1 MMQDRFGGKTW
12 IFWAQLLGC
21 GGLGLFGVVFG
32 PLFWTGTLTDANG
45 DVAPQAGPPLTII
58 GLCLLTVA
66 LLAAFNIVG
75 RIRPIIRC
83 YREGIEC
90 NLVGATSLDGVPL
103 VPGLVRVAWTILS
116 LQGFRSQRVRTSWT
130 EFHGAQVSGIPMAY
144 VLLLN
149 GSFTNLESGPVTHR
163 VTFKQVALADHPE
176 RVAGILNQLAADVS
190 QRDLLPS
197 WSVSPGGQKRGHASV
212 SNFEA

>member
-1 MMQDRFGGKTW
+1 MIQDRFRGKTW

-45 DVAPQAGPPLTII
+45 EVRPQAGPPLTII

-66 LLAAFNIVG
+66 VLAAFNIVG

-130 EFHGAQVSGIPMAY
+130 EFHGAQVSGTPMAC
-144 VLLLN
+144 VLSLN
-149 GSFTNLESGPVTHR
+149 GSFANLKTCRVTHG
-163 VTFKQVALADHPE
+163 VAFKQVALTDHPE
-176 RVAGILNQLAADVS
+176 HVAGTLNRFAADVAMRHQLS
-190 QRDLLPS
+190 S
-197 WSVSPGGQKRGHASV
+197 WSSSPTDMAVRPAR
-212 SNFEA
+212 